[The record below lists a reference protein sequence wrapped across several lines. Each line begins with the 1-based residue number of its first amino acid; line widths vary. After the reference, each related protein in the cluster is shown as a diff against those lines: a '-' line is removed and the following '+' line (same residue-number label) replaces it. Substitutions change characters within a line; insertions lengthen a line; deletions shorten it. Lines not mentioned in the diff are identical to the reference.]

1 MTSRDPG
8 SADPEGSAPQIS
20 EPDATGWAVLR
31 EALTR
36 RPSRGQWIVALLL
49 LGLGL
54 GLAVQVRTTQQDAL
68 SAARTSDLV
77 RILDDLS
84 AQRDRLAVEETQLQA
99 TISDLESSAD
109 QAQVAR
115 DASKERL
122 QNLRILAGVVP
133 VTGPGVTLTIADPEG
148 VLEASDLLDA
158 IQELRDAG
166 AEAISVDG
174 ERVVATTAVVDSAEG
189 IAVGDTV
196 LTSPI
201 EMKAIGDP
209 DTLAAG
215 LSFPGGVSESVREAG
230 AEAIV
235 VERDVVV
242 IDAVD

>member
-1 MTSRDPG
+1 MSTDPQ
-8 SADPEGSAPQIS
+8 SAGPEETEPQSAAPK
-20 EPDATGWAVLR
+20 ATGWAVVR
-31 EALTR
+31 EALNR

-49 LGLGL
+49 FGLGF

-68 SAARTSDLV
+68 GAARTSDLV

-84 AQRDRLAVEETQLQA
+84 AQRERLAAEEAQLQA
-99 TISDLESSAD
+99 TIAELETSAD

-115 DASKERL
+115 EASRERL

-133 VTGPGVTLTIADPEG
+133 VTGPGVTLTIADPDG
-148 VLEASDLLDA
+148 VLEAGDILDA
-158 IQELRDAG
+158 VQELRDAG

-174 ERVVATTAVVDSAEG
+174 ERVVATTAIVDTTEG

-201 EMKAIGDP
+201 EIHAIGDP

-215 LSFPGGVSESVREAG
+215 LSFPGGVIERVREAG
-230 AEAIV
+230 AEGIV
-235 VERDVVV
+235 VERDVVE
-242 IDAVD
+242 IAAVD

>member
-1 MTSRDPG
+1 MTLGDAD
-8 SADPEGSAPQIS
+8 SADPERPVAEVS
-20 EPDATGWAVLR
+20 EPHVTGWAVVR
-31 EALTR
+31 DALTR

-49 LGLGL
+49 FGLGF
-54 GLAVQVRTTQQDAL
+54 GLAIQVRTTQQDAL
-68 SAARTSDLV
+68 SGARTSDLV

-84 AQRDRLAVEETQLQA
+84 AQRDRLAAEQTRLQA
-99 TISDLESSAD
+99 TISDLKSSAD

-133 VTGPGVTLTIADPEG
+133 VTGPGVTLTIADPDG
-148 VLEASDLLDA
+148 VLEASDILDA

-166 AEAISVDG
+166 GEAIWVDG

-189 IAVGDTV
+189 IMVGDTV
-196 LTSPI
+196 LASPI

-242 IDAVD
+242 IDAVK

>member
-1 MTSRDPG
+1 MSTDPK
-8 SADPEGSAPQIS
+8 SAGPEETEPQSA
-20 EPDATGWAVLR
+20 EPKATGWVVVR

-49 LGLGL
+49 FGLGF

-68 SAARTSDLV
+68 GAARTSDLV

-84 AQRDRLAVEETQLQA
+84 AQRERLAAEEAQLQA
-99 TISDLESSAD
+99 TIAELETSAD

-115 DASKERL
+115 EASRERL
-122 QNLRILAGVVP
+122 QNLRILAGAVP
-133 VTGPGVTLTIADPEG
+133 VTGPGVTLTIADPDG
-148 VLEASDLLDA
+148 VLEAGDILDA
-158 IQELRDAG
+158 VQELRDAG

-174 ERVVATTAVVDSAEG
+174 ERVVATTAIVDTTEG

-201 EMKAIGDP
+201 EIHAIGDP

-215 LSFPGGVSESVREAG
+215 LSFPGGVIERVREAG
-230 AEAIV
+230 AEGIV
-235 VERDVVV
+235 VERDVVE
-242 IDAVD
+242 IAAVD